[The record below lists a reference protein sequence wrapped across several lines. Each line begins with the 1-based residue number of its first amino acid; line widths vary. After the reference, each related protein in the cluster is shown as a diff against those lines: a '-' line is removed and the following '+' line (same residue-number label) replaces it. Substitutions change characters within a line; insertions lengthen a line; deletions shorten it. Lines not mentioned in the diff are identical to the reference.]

1 MYRGDK
7 DDFSENQLDKM
18 EERKTLAH
26 IRDPHEVN
34 DNLTRRIA
42 DEGQKIYVT
51 YCVACHQADG
61 KGDGRF
67 PPLMGSDWL
76 SGDKRR
82 LINVLLEG
90 LKGPITVNG
99 KPFDGVMP
107 KQDFLSDADIAR
119 VLSYIKLNFNNESR
133 SITVRDVR
141 SVRENLS
148 DEH

>member
-7 DDFSENQLDKM
+7 DNFSESRLDKM
-18 EERKTLAH
+18 EERKTLVH

-34 DNLTRRIA
+34 DNLNRRIA
-42 DEGQKIYVT
+42 DEGQKIYST
-51 YCVACHQADG
+51 YCTACHQADG

-67 PPLMGSDWL
+67 PPLVGSDWVT
-76 SGDKRR
+76 GDKRR

-90 LKGPITVNG
+90 LEGPITVNG
-99 KPFDGVMP
+99 MPFDGVMS
-107 KQDFLSDADIAR
+107 KHDFLSDADIAK

-133 SITVRDVR
+133 GISVRDVR
-141 SVRENLS
+141 RVRENLT